1 MTRSELGLIWA
12 QARGGVI
19 GADGGMPWH
28 LPEDLARFK
37 ALTLTDTVVM
47 GRKTWESI
55 PPRFRPLVDRR
66 NIVVTRDESFV
77 APGAEVAHSVEE
89 ALELAGPEAWVMGGA
104 QLYAA
109 TIARA
114 DRLEVT
120 EIDVEV
126 DGDAHAPQLDED
138 WVAVA
143 TAPAEPGEWWES
155 RTGLRYR
162 FVSYRR
168 AAR

>member
-1 MTRSELGLIWA
+1 MTTSQLGLIWA

-28 LPEDLARFK
+28 LPEDMARFK
-37 ALTLTDTVVM
+37 SLTLGHPVVM

-77 APGAEVAHSVEE
+77 APGAEVAHSVDA
-89 ALELAGPEAWVMGGA
+89 ALALAGPEAWVMGGA

-109 TIARA
+109 TIALA

-120 EIDVEV
+120 EIDVE
-126 DGDAHAPQLDED
+126 GK
-138 WVAVA
+138 
-143 TAPAEPGEWWES
+143 
-155 RTGLRYR
+155 
-162 FVSYRR
+162 
-168 AAR
+168 